1 MNERIAETL
10 KVLPDAPG
18 VYIMHDAAA
27 GLSMSARLSS

>member
-18 VYIMHDAAA
+18 VYIMHDKADINRI
-27 GLSMSARLSS
+27 LVFM